1 MSGSG
6 CNCLHS
12 PFLARPFLT
21 FNPPLPADR
30 SFSMMPQILPPA
42 ATSLLLLLA
51 RPGSTH
57 LHIEDC
63 KMMTRSGSSVYGIN
77 DSLSPSD
84 RELFSLFLQYPEI
97 DLDEDDPEHTRKAQP
112 SDLDSSPLAIVA
124 GGTSTASTSID
135 TSDSDTTLTTPVRPP
150 NHGSDHAT
158 DTVVGDW
165 DSFIL
170 LIQQSNLPEECLRY
184 HTSLAE
190 GIVKIGT
197 DLFATA
203 RPNRLNQALLV
214 ALWLLKNVTYSMNQ
228 ASAQVEKIGHLK
240 RLTAFNVTP
249 TGPYLWTTYMQR
261 AKLITG

>member
-1 MSGSG
+1 
-6 CNCLHS
+6 
-12 PFLARPFLT
+12 
-21 FNPPLPADR
+21 
-30 SFSMMPQILPPA
+30 
-42 ATSLLLLLA
+42 
-51 RPGSTH
+51 
-57 LHIEDC
+57 
-63 KMMTRSGSSVYGIN
+63 MMTRSGSSVYGIN